1 MMRALE
7 SKKVCATMFL
17 LFAFSI
23 LANSI
28 SGGSLPSFGTSP
40 VLVQGVDQPQLLADS
55 PFGGPDPYER
65 EGRADSPFGGP
76 DPYEREGLARNDS
89 PFGGPDPYERE
100 GRADSPFGGPDPY
113 EREGLKLT
121 DSPFGGPDP
130 YEREGRI

>member
-1 MMRALE
+1 MKRVLE

-17 LFAFSI
+17 LFAFSV
-23 LANSI
+23 LANSV

-40 VLVQGVDQPQLLADS
+40 VLVEGVDQSQQLADS

-65 EGRADSPFGGP
+65 ENRADSPFGGP
-76 DPYEREGLARNDS
+76 DPYEREGVT
-89 PFGGPDPYERE
+89 
-100 GRADSPFGGPDPY
+100 
-113 EREGLKLT
+113 LT

>member
-1 MMRALE
+1 MRLLE

-17 LFAFSI
+17 LFAFSV
-23 LANSI
+23 LVNSV

-40 VLVQGVDQPQLLADS
+40 VLVQGVDQSQMLADS

-65 EGRADSPFGGP
+65 ENRADSPFGGPDPYERENRADSPFGGP
-76 DPYEREGLARNDS
+76 DPYEREGLT
-89 PFGGPDPYERE
+89 
-100 GRADSPFGGPDPY
+100 
-113 EREGLKLT
+113 LT